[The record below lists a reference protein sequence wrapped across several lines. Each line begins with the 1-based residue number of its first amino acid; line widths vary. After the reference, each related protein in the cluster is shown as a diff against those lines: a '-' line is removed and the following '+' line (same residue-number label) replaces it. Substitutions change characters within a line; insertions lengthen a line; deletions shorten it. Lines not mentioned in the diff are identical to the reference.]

1 MARRK
6 KEVEEKAE
14 DKVLGENVIDETV
27 NETKKTK
34 AAKKET
40 ELVPEIVSTEKSN
53 EALLDSVVA
62 NKEILVS
69 TNNPIERRTP
79 FGTEVW
85 DPIEKRTVLK
95 NG

>member
-6 KEVEEKAE
+6 KEEVETKAE
-14 DKVLGENVIDETV
+14 DKEVEEKVIEESVSDQSV
-27 NETKKTK
+27 KGTKKTN
-34 AAKKET
+34 AAEKET
-40 ELVPEIVSTEKSN
+40 ELVPEIVSTETN
-53 EALLDSVVA
+53 DGE
-62 NKEILVS
+62 LVP
-69 TNNPIERRTP
+69 TIFTTEPIKRQTP